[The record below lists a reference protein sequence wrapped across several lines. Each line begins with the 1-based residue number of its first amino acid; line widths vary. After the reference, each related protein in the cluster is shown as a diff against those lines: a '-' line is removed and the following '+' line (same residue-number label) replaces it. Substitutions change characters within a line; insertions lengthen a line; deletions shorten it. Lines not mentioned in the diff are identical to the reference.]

1 MNENIIPYVP
11 IADRV
16 QATNEKSQQI
26 CQQFFTMVDQ
36 LVKAQITF
44 NHDTTHGFLSISP
57 DQINDLIDQLA
68 KTEHLDKFIDIKI
81 LRLSLDD
88 LIYPKFL
95 GEHTITSP
103 IWNNTSVVVW
113 QFQLNQIARD
123 KIMLSINNDV
133 EQNLDM
139 ALSSIRIWRNSLEAA
154 GNDKQVIYS
163 NNDLIYKLMDLELK
177 LQSVQDAIED

>member
-16 QATNEKSQQI
+16 KATNEKSHKL
-26 CQQFFTMVDQ
+26 CQQLFYIVDK
-36 LVKAQITF
+36 LVKTQITF

-123 KIMLSINNDV
+123 KIMLNMNNDA
-133 EQNLDM
+133 EHNLDV
-139 ALSSIRIWRNSLEAA
+139 AISTLRVWRNSLEAA

-177 LQSVQDAIED
+177 LQSVQTTLED